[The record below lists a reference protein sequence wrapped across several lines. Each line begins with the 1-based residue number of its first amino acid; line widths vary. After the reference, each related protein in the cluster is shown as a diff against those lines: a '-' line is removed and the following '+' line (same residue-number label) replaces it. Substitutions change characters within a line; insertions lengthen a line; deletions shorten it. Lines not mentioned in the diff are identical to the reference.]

1 MEEKIGIEEL
11 EQMRAELDGFRSQL
25 RQQKIFNEKMMRRA
39 MRKDYSKERK
49 SRWKVVVIGVVAIPL
64 IIFLAAVTGVFP
76 VWFLLMTGV
85 FLLASV
91 GITVYRTRR
100 YVSDDVMNG
109 DVLTVA
115 RNMADCKR
123 FDNHTLAFFSIPVV
137 VVWCAAFFWLILR
150 SGGEMARAM
159 AIGGAIGGIIGAVLG
174 VFYCR
179 DSKKRINGIIAQ
191 IEEMKE
197 C

>member
-1 MEEKIGIEEL
+1 MEEKIGIDEL

-39 MRKDYSKERK
+39 MQKDYSKERK
-49 SRWKVVVIGVVAIPL
+49 SRWTVVVIGVVAIPL

-123 FDNHTLAFFSIPVV
+123 FDNRTLAFFSIPVV
-137 VVWCAAFFWLILR
+137 VVWCAAFFWLIIR
-150 SGGEMARAM
+150 GGGEMAQAM

>member
-11 EQMRAELDGFRSQL
+11 EQMRTELDGFKSQL

-39 MRKDYSKERK
+39 MQKDYSKERK
-49 SRWKVVVIGVVAIPL
+49 TQWTVVVIGVAAFPL
-64 IIFLAAVTGVFP
+64 VIFLAAVTGVFP

-85 FLLASV
+85 ILLASV

-123 FDNHTLAFFSIPVV
+123 FDNRTLAFFSIPVV

-150 SGGEMARAM
+150 GGGEMAQAM
-159 AIGGAIGGIIGAVLG
+159 VIGGVIGGIIGAVCG
-174 VFYCR
+174 IIYCR
-179 DSKKRINGIIAQ
+179 DSKRRIDSIIAQ
-191 IEEMKE
+191 IEEIKE
-197 C
+197 Y

>member
-1 MEEKIGIEEL
+1 MEEKIGIDEL

-39 MRKDYSKERK
+39 MQKDYSKERK
-49 SRWKVVVIGVVAIPL
+49 SRWTVVVTGVVAIPL

-109 DVLTVA
+109 DVLTVT

-137 VVWCAAFFWLILR
+137 VVWCAAFFWLIIR
-150 SGGEMARAM
+150 SGGEMAQAM

-174 VFYCR
+174 VIYCR

>member
-39 MRKDYSKERK
+39 MQKDYSKERK
-49 SRWKVVVIGVVAIPL
+49 SRWTVVVIGVVAIPL

-85 FLLASV
+85 FLLASI

-109 DVLTVA
+109 DVLTVT

-150 SGGEMARAM
+150 GGGEMAQAM

-174 VFYCR
+174 VIYCR
-179 DSKKRINGIIAQ
+179 DSMKRLNGIIAQ